1 MHSKCFKSEQYAH
14 SNKVRMLG
22 NILIVDDDQGVL
34 ESLDLLLRGES
45 KKVVTLID
53 PNGLHSALKPGL
65 FDVVLLDMNFS
76 TGRNTGKEGL
86 FWLAEIKKA
95 DPHVS
100 VIMITAYGDVNLA
113 VQTMK
118 GGAVDFVQKPWNSE
132 KLIST
137 LNAACQ
143 LSVSRR
149 KVEQLETEKQV
160 LQEDLTRSYEEIVG
174 RSPRILLLHET
185 IRKVARTDTSIL
197 IQGENGTGKELIA
210 WEIHKQSKRSG
221 QLFVSVDLGALSES
235 LFESELF
242 GHSKG
247 AFTDAKEE
255 RKGRF
260 EAANGG
266 TLFLDEIGNL
276 PLHLQSKLLSALQSR
291 QIIPVGSNTPVL
303 VDVRIISATN
313 QNLGQLVAK
322 GLFREDLY
330 YRINTIQ
337 LESPALRDRDLDVE
351 ILAEHFLRK
360 FSLKYGKPGLR
371 ISRKAMD
378 KLNRHQW
385 PGNIRELQHAMEN
398 IVIMSESDT
407 ISPED
412 VNLVSPAFSEEQGLN
427 LENVEKNTI
436 RKALLKYKG
445 NYSTIAA
452 ELGISRTTLYHK
464 IRKYGL

>member
-1 MHSKCFKSEQYAH
+1 
-14 SNKVRMLG
+14 
-22 NILIVDDDQGVL
+22 
-34 ESLDLLLRGES
+34 
-45 KKVVTLID
+45 
-53 PNGLHSALKPGL
+53 
-65 FDVVLLDMNFS
+65 
-76 TGRNTGKEGL
+76 
-86 FWLAEIKKA
+86 
-95 DPHVS
+95 
-100 VIMITAYGDVNLA
+100 
-113 VQTMK
+113 
-118 GGAVDFVQKPWNSE
+118 
-132 KLIST
+132 
-137 LNAACQ
+137 
-143 LSVSRR
+143 
-149 KVEQLETEKQV
+149 
-160 LQEDLTRSYEEIVG
+160 
-174 RSPRILLLHET
+174 
-185 IRKVARTDTSIL
+185 
-197 IQGENGTGKELIA
+197 
-210 WEIHKQSKRSG
+210 
-221 QLFVSVDLGALSES
+221 LSES

-242 GHSKG
+242 GHTKG

-266 TLFLDEIGNL
+266 TLFMDEIGNL

-291 QIIPVGSNTPVL
+291 QIILVGSNTPVP

-313 QNLGQLVAK
+313 QQLSQLVAK
-322 GLFREDLY
+322 GHFREDLY

-337 LESPALRDRDLDVE
+337 IESPALRDRDQDIE

-360 FSLKYGKPGLR
+360 FSLKYGKSGLR

-412 VNLVSPAFSEEQGLN
+412 VNLGSPTLSEAQGLN
-427 LENVEKNTI
+427 LETVEKNTI

>member
-1 MHSKCFKSEQYAH
+1 
-14 SNKVRMLG
+14 MLG
-22 NILIVDDDQGVL
+22 NILIIDDDQGVL

-45 KKVVTLID
+45 KKVLTLAD
-53 PNGLHSALKPGL
+53 PNRLHSTLKPGIY
-65 FDVVLLDMNFS
+65 DVVLLDMNFS
-76 TGRNTGKEGL
+76 TGRNTGNEGL
-86 FWLAEIKKA
+86 FWLSEIKKT

-100 VIMITAYGDVNLA
+100 VIMITAYGDVDLA
-113 VQTMK
+113 VRTMK
-118 GGAVDFVQKPWNSE
+118 GGAVDFIQKPWNSE

-143 LSVSRR
+143 LSASRR

-160 LQEDLTRSYEEIVG
+160 LQEDVTRNYEEIVG
-174 RSPRILLLHET
+174 RSPRIILLHET
-185 IRKVARTDTSIL
+185 IRKVARTDTSVL

-210 WEIHKQSKRSG
+210 WEIHKQSKRRD
-221 QLFVSVDLGALSES
+221 QLFITVDLGALSES

-242 GHSKG
+242 GHTKG

-260 EAANGG
+260 EAAHGG
-266 TLFLDEIGNL
+266 TLFMDEIGNL

-291 QIIPVGSNTPVL
+291 LIIPLGSNTPVPI
-303 VDVRIISATN
+303 DVRIISATN
-313 QNLGQLVAK
+313 QKLGQLVAR

-337 LESPALRDRDLDVE
+337 IESPALRDREHDIE

-360 FSLKYGKPGLR
+360 FSLKYGKPALR
-371 ISRKAMD
+371 ISQRAME

-385 PGNIRELQHAMEN
+385 PGNIRELQHAIEN
-398 IVIMSESDT
+398 MVIMSESDI

-412 VNLVSPAFSEEQGLN
+412 VNLVSPTSEEDQGLN
-427 LENVEKNTI
+427 LEMVEKNTI
-436 RKALLKYKG
+436 QKALLKYKG

-452 ELGISRTTLYHK
+452 QLGISRTTLYHK
-464 IRKYGL
+464 IKKYGL

>member
-1 MHSKCFKSEQYAH
+1 
-14 SNKVRMLG
+14 MLG
-22 NILIVDDDQGVL
+22 NILIIDDDQGVL
-34 ESLDLLLRGES
+34 ESLELLLRGES
-45 KKVVTLID
+45 LKVHTLASPD
-53 PNGLHSALKPGL
+53 NLYSTLKPGM
-65 FDVVLLDMNFS
+65 FDVILLDMNFS

-86 FWLAEIKKA
+86 FWLSEIRKV
-95 DPHVS
+95 DPLVS
-100 VIMITAYGDVNLA
+100 VIMITAYGDVDLA
-113 VQTMK
+113 VETMK
-118 GGAVDFVQKPWNSE
+118 VGAVDFIQKPWNSE

-143 LSVSRR
+143 LSMSRR

-160 LQEDLTRSYEEIVG
+160 LQEDARRNYEEIIGNSQAVQ
-174 RSPRILLLHET
+174 RLHET
-185 IRKVARTDTSIL
+185 IRKVARTDTSVL

-210 WEIHKQSKRSG
+210 WEIHRQSKRSN
-221 QLFVSVDLGALSES
+221 QLFITVDLGALSES

-247 AFTDAKEE
+247 AFTDALEE

-260 EAANGG
+260 EAAHGG

-291 QIIPVGSNTPVL
+291 QIIPLGSNAPVPI
-303 VDVRIISATN
+303 DVRIITATN
-313 QNLGQLVAK
+313 QNLSQLVAK

-337 LESPALRDRDLDVE
+337 IESPALRDRDQDIE
-351 ILAEHFLRK
+351 ILAGHFLDK
-360 FSLKYGKPGLR
+360 YALKYGKPKLR

-378 KLNRHQW
+378 KLYRHRW
-385 PGNIRELQHAMEN
+385 PGNIREFQHAIEN
-398 IVIMSESDT
+398 MVIMSESDT
-407 ISPED
+407 ISPEE
-412 VNLVSPAFSEEQGLN
+412 VNLVSPALSEEQGLN
-427 LENVEKNTI
+427 LAHIEKNTI

-445 NYSTIAA
+445 NYSSIAA

>member
-1 MHSKCFKSEQYAH
+1 
-14 SNKVRMLG
+14 MLG
-22 NILIVDDDQGVL
+22 NILIIDDDRGVL

-45 KKVVTLID
+45 KKVVTLND
-53 PNGLHSALKPGL
+53 PNRLHSALKPGL

-76 TGRNTGKEGL
+76 TGRNTGNEGL
-86 FWLAEIKKA
+86 FWLGEIKKA

-160 LQEDLTRSYEEIVG
+160 LQEDLTRNYEEIVG

-210 WEIHKQSKRSG
+210 WEIHKQSRRSA

-291 QIIPVGSNTPVL
+291 QIIPVGSNTPVP

-360 FSLKYGKPGLR
+360 FSLKYGKPGIR

-412 VNLVSPAFSEEQGLN
+412 VNLVSPSFSEEQGLN

-452 ELGISRTTLYHK
+452 ELGISRPTLYHK

>member
-1 MHSKCFKSEQYAH
+1 
-14 SNKVRMLG
+14 MLG
-22 NILIVDDDQGVL
+22 NILIIDDDQGVL
-34 ESLDLLLRGES
+34 ESLVLLLRGES
-45 KKVVTLID
+45 KKVLTLAD
-53 PNGLHSALKPGL
+53 PNQLHSTLKPGI

-76 TGRNTGKEGL
+76 TGRNTGNEGL
-86 FWLAEIKKA
+86 FWLSEIMKA
-95 DPHVS
+95 DPLVS
-100 VIMITAYGDVNLA
+100 VIMITAYGDVDLA
-113 VQTMK
+113 VETMK
-118 GGAVDFVQKPWNSE
+118 GGAVDFIQKPWKSE

-137 LNAACQ
+137 LNSACQ
-143 LSVSRR
+143 LSLSRR

-160 LQEDLTRSYEEIVG
+160 LQEDVTRNYEEIVG
-174 RSPRILLLHET
+174 RSPRMELLHDT
-185 IRKVARTDTSIL
+185 IRKVARTDTSVL

-210 WEIHKQSKRSG
+210 WEIHKQSLRGG
-221 QLFVSVDLGALSES
+221 QLFITVDLGALSES

-242 GHSKG
+242 GHTKG

-260 EAANGG
+260 EAAHGG

-291 QIIPVGSNTPVL
+291 QIIPVGSNIPVPI
-303 VDVRIISATN
+303 DVRIISATN
-313 QNLGQLVAK
+313 RQLDQLVAK

-337 LESPALRDRDLDVE
+337 IESPALRDRDHDIE
-351 ILAEHFLRK
+351 ILADHFLRK
-360 FSLKYGKPGLR
+360 FSLKYGKPSLR
-371 ISRKAMD
+371 INQKAME

-385 PGNIRELQHAMEN
+385 PGNIRELQHAIEN
-398 IVIMSESDT
+398 LVVMSESDT
-407 ISPED
+407 ILPVD

-427 LENVEKNTI
+427 LETVEKNTI
-436 RKALLKYKG
+436 GKALMKYKG

-464 IRKYGL
+464 IKKYGL

>member
-1 MHSKCFKSEQYAH
+1 
-14 SNKVRMLG
+14 MLG
-22 NILIVDDDQGVL
+22 NILIIDDDQGVL

-45 KKVVTLID
+45 KKVVTLND
-53 PNGLHSALKPGL
+53 PEKVHTSIKPGL
-65 FDVVLLDMNFS
+65 FDAVLLDMNFS
-76 TGRNTGKEGL
+76 TGRNTGREGL
-86 FWLAEIKKA
+86 SWLTEIKKA
-95 DPHVS
+95 DPHIS
-100 VIMITAYGDVNLA
+100 VIMITAYGDVDLA
-113 VQTMK
+113 VQAMK
-118 GGAVDFVQKPWNSE
+118 GGAIDFIQKPWNSE

-137 LNAACQ
+137 LNSACQ
-143 LSVSRR
+143 LSSSRR

-160 LQEDLTRSYEEIVG
+160 LQEDVTRNYEEIVG
-174 RSPRILLLHET
+174 SSQRILLLHET
-185 IRKVARTDTSIL
+185 IRKVARTDTSVL

-210 WEIHKQSKRSG
+210 WEIHKQSKRSD
-221 QLFVSVDLGALSES
+221 QLFITVDLGSLSES

-242 GHSKG
+242 GHTKG
-247 AFTDAKEE
+247 AFTDAREE

-291 QIIPVGSNTPVL
+291 QIIPLGSNVPIP

-313 QNLGQLVAK
+313 QQLGPLVAK

-337 LESPALRDRDLDVE
+337 IESPALRERENDIE
-351 ILAEHFLRK
+351 ILAEHFLKK
-360 FSLKYGKPGLR
+360 FSIKYGKPGLR
-371 ISRKAMD
+371 ISQKAMD

-385 PGNIRELQHAMEN
+385 PGNIRELQHAIEN
-398 IVIMSESDT
+398 MVIMSESNT
-407 ISPED
+407 ILPED
-412 VNLVSPAFSEEQGLN
+412 VNLVSPTDSTDQGLN
-427 LENVEKNTI
+427 LETVEKNTI
-436 RKALLKYKG
+436 RKALLKYRG

>member
-1 MHSKCFKSEQYAH
+1 
-14 SNKVRMLG
+14 MLG
-22 NILIVDDDQGVL
+22 NILIIDDDQGVL

-45 KKVVTLID
+45 NKVVTLND
-53 PNGLHSALKPGL
+53 PKRLHSTLKPGI

-76 TGRNTGKEGL
+76 TGRNTGNEGL
-86 FWLAEIKKA
+86 FWLSEIRKT
-95 DPHVS
+95 DPEVS
-100 VIMITAYGDVNLA
+100 VVMITAYGDLDLA
-113 VQTMK
+113 VVTMK
-118 GGAVDFVQKPWNSE
+118 GGAVDFIQKPWKSE

-143 LSVSRR
+143 LSASRR

-160 LQEDLTRSYEEIVG
+160 LQDDVSRNYEEIVG
-174 RSPRILLLHET
+174 SSPRIQLLHET
-185 IRKVARTDTSIL
+185 IRKVARTDTSVL

-210 WEIHKQSKRSG
+210 WEIHKQSKRSD
-221 QLFVSVDLGALSES
+221 QLFITVDLGALSES

-242 GHSKG
+242 GHTKG

-260 EAANGG
+260 EAAHGG
-266 TLFLDEIGNL
+266 TLFMDEIGNL

-291 QIIPVGSNTPVL
+291 QIIPLGSNTPVAI
-303 VDVRIISATN
+303 DVRIISATN
-313 QNLGQLVAK
+313 QHLDQLVSK

-337 LESPALRDRDLDVE
+337 IESPALRDRDHDIE
-351 ILAEHFLRK
+351 ILAAHFLRK
-360 FSLKYGKPGLR
+360 FSQKYGKPGLR
-371 ISRKAMD
+371 ISQKAMD
-378 KLNRHQW
+378 KLYRHQW

-398 IVIMSESDT
+398 MVIMSESDT

-412 VNLVSPAFSEEQGLN
+412 VNLVSPAFSEELGLN
-427 LENVEKNTI
+427 LETVEKNTI

>member
-1 MHSKCFKSEQYAH
+1 
-14 SNKVRMLG
+14 MLG
-22 NILIVDDDQGVL
+22 NILIIDDDQGVL
-34 ESLDLLLRGES
+34 ESLDLLLRGEA
-45 KKVVTLID
+45 KKVVTQVD
-53 PNGLHSALKPGL
+53 PGKIHSVIKAGL

-76 TGRNTGKEGL
+76 TGRNTGGEGL
-86 FWLAEIKKA
+86 FWLAEIKNL

-100 VIMITAYGDVNLA
+100 VIMITAYGDVDLA
-113 VQTMK
+113 VQAMK
-118 GGAVDFVQKPWNSE
+118 GGAIDFIQKPWNSE

-143 LSVSRR
+143 LSASRR

-160 LQEDLTRSYEEIVG
+160 LQEDVTRNYEEIVG
-174 RSPRILLLHET
+174 RSQRILLLHET
-185 IRKVARTDTSIL
+185 IRKVARTDTSVL

-210 WEIHKQSKRSG
+210 WEIHKQSIRSD
-221 QLFVSVDLGALSES
+221 QLFITVDLGALSES

-242 GHSKG
+242 GHTKG
-247 AFTDAKEE
+247 AFTDARED

-266 TLFLDEIGNL
+266 TLFMDEIGNL

-291 QIIPVGSNTPVL
+291 QIVPLGSNTPVPI
-303 VDVRIISATN
+303 DVRIISATN
-313 QNLGQLVAK
+313 QQLGQLVAK

-337 LESPALRDRDLDVE
+337 IESPALRDRDQDIEV
-351 ILAEHFLRK
+351 LAEHFLRK
-360 FSLKYGKPGLR
+360 LSLKYGKPGLR
-371 ISRKAMD
+371 ISQKAME
-378 KLNRHQW
+378 KLYRHQW
-385 PGNIRELQHAMEN
+385 PGNIRELQHAIEN
-398 IVIMSESDT
+398 MVIMSESNT

-412 VNLVSPAFSEEQGLN
+412 VTLLSPSVSTDQGLN
-427 LENVEKNTI
+427 LETVEKNTI
-436 RKALLKYKG
+436 RKALLRYKG

>member
-1 MHSKCFKSEQYAH
+1 
-14 SNKVRMLG
+14 MLG
-22 NILIVDDDQGVL
+22 NILIIDDDQGVL

-45 KKVVTLID
+45 NKVVTLND
-53 PNGLHSALKPGL
+53 PNRLHSTLKPGI

-76 TGRNTGKEGL
+76 TGRNSGKEGL
-86 FWLAEIKKA
+86 FWLSEIRKA
-95 DPHVS
+95 DPKVS
-100 VIMITAYGDVNLA
+100 VIMITAYGDVDLA
-113 VQTMK
+113 VETMK
-118 GGAVDFVQKPWNSE
+118 GGAVDFIQKPWKSE

-143 LSVSRR
+143 LSASRR

-160 LQEDLTRSYEEIVG
+160 LQDDVSRNYEEIVG
-174 RSPRILLLHET
+174 SSRRIQLLHET
-185 IRKVARTDTSIL
+185 IRKVARTDTSVL

-210 WEIHKQSKRSG
+210 WEIHKQSKRSD
-221 QLFVSVDLGALSES
+221 QLFITVDLGALSES

-242 GHSKG
+242 GHTKG

-260 EAANGG
+260 EAAHGG
-266 TLFLDEIGNL
+266 TLFMDEIGNL

-291 QIIPVGSNTPVL
+291 QIIPLGSNTPVA

-313 QNLGQLVAK
+313 QHLGQLVSK

-337 LESPALRDRDLDVE
+337 IESPALRDRDHDIE
-351 ILAEHFLRK
+351 ILAAHFLRK
-360 FSLKYGKPGLR
+360 FSQKYGKPGLR
-371 ISRKAMD
+371 ISQKAMD
-378 KLNRHQW
+378 KLYRHQW

-398 IVIMSESDT
+398 MVIMSESDT

-412 VNLVSPAFSEEQGLN
+412 VNLASPTLSEEQGLN
-427 LENVEKNTI
+427 LETVEKNTI

>member
-1 MHSKCFKSEQYAH
+1 
-14 SNKVRMLG
+14 MLG
-22 NILIVDDDQGVL
+22 NILIIDDDQGVL

-45 KKVVTLID
+45 KKVLTLAD
-53 PNGLHSALKPGL
+53 PNRLHSTLKPGIY
-65 FDVVLLDMNFS
+65 DVVLLDMNFS
-76 TGRNTGKEGL
+76 TGRNTGNEGL
-86 FWLAEIKKA
+86 FWLSEIKKT

-100 VIMITAYGDVNLA
+100 VIMITAYGDVDLA
-113 VQTMK
+113 VRTMK
-118 GGAVDFVQKPWNSE
+118 GGAVDFIQKPWNSE

-143 LSVSRR
+143 LSASRR

-160 LQEDLTRSYEEIVG
+160 LQEDVTRNYEEIVG
-174 RSPRILLLHET
+174 RSPRIILLHET
-185 IRKVARTDTSIL
+185 IRKVARTDTSVL

-210 WEIHKQSKRSG
+210 WEIHKQSKRRD
-221 QLFVSVDLGALSES
+221 QLFITVDLGALSES

-242 GHSKG
+242 GHTKG

-260 EAANGG
+260 EAAHGG
-266 TLFLDEIGNL
+266 TLFMDEIGNL

-291 QIIPVGSNTPVL
+291 QIIPLGSNTPVPI
-303 VDVRIISATN
+303 DVRIISATN
-313 QNLGQLVAK
+313 QKLDQLVAK

-337 LESPALRDRDLDVE
+337 IESPALRDREHDIE

-360 FSLKYGKPGLR
+360 FSLKYGKPALR
-371 ISRKAMD
+371 ISQRAME

-385 PGNIRELQHAMEN
+385 PGNIRELQHAIEN
-398 IVIMSESDT
+398 MVIMSESDI

-412 VNLVSPAFSEEQGLN
+412 VNLVSPTSEGDQGLN
-427 LENVEKNTI
+427 LEMVEKNTI
-436 RKALLKYKG
+436 QKALLKYKG

-452 ELGISRTTLYHK
+452 QLGISRTTLYHK
-464 IRKYGL
+464 IKKYGL

>member
-1 MHSKCFKSEQYAH
+1 
-14 SNKVRMLG
+14 MLG
-22 NILIVDDDQGVL
+22 KILIIDDDQGVL
-34 ESLDLLLRGES
+34 ESLDLLLRGEA
-45 KKVVTLID
+45 KEIGTLAD
-53 PNGLHSALKPGL
+53 PNRLYELLKAES
-65 FDVVLLDMNFS
+65 FDAILLDMNFS

-86 FWLAEIKKA
+86 HWLAEIKKT
-95 DPHVS
+95 DPLVS
-100 VIMITAYGDVNLA
+100 VIMITAYGDVDLA
-113 VQTMK
+113 VQAMK
-118 GGAVDFVQKPWNSE
+118 GGAVDFIQKPWNSE

-143 LSVSRR
+143 LSTSRR
-149 KVEQLETEKQV
+149 KVRQLEVEKQV
-160 LQEDLTRSYEEIVG
+160 LQENASKNYEEIVG
-174 RSPRILLLHET
+174 RSSRIQQLHQT
-185 IRKVARTDTSIL
+185 IRKVARTDTSVL
-197 IQGENGTGKELIA
+197 VQGENGTGKELIA
-210 WEIHKQSKRSG
+210 WEIHRQSKRSN
-221 QLFVSVDLGALSES
+221 QLFIPVDLGALSES

-242 GHSKG
+242 GHTRG
-247 AFTDAKEE
+247 AFTDAREE

-276 PLHLQSKLLSALQSR
+276 PLHLQSKLLSAIQNR
-291 QIIPVGSNTPVL
+291 QIVPLGSNTPVP

-313 QNLGQLVAK
+313 QHLGQLVSK
-322 GLFREDLY
+322 GLFREDLF

-337 LESPALRDRDLDVE
+337 IESPALRDRDQDVE

-360 FSLKYGKPGLR
+360 FSSKYGKPALR
-371 ISRKAMD
+371 ISTKAME
-378 KLNRHQW
+378 KLNRHNW

-412 VNLVSPAFSEEQGLN
+412 VNLVSPAYSEEPGLN
-427 LENVEKNTI
+427 LETVEKNTI

-445 NYSTIAA
+445 NYSSIAA

>member
-1 MHSKCFKSEQYAH
+1 
-14 SNKVRMLG
+14 MLG
-22 NILIVDDDQGVL
+22 NILIIDDDQGVL
-34 ESLDLLLRGES
+34 ESLVLLLRGES
-45 KKVVTLID
+45 KKVLTLAD
-53 PNGLHSALKPGL
+53 PNQLHSTLKPGL

-76 TGRNTGKEGL
+76 TGRNTGNEGL
-86 FWLAEIKKA
+86 FWLSEIKKT
-95 DPHVS
+95 DPLVS
-100 VIMITAYGDVNLA
+100 VIMITAYGDVDLA
-113 VQTMK
+113 VKTMK
-118 GGAVDFVQKPWNSE
+118 GGAVDFIQKPWKSE

-143 LSVSRR
+143 LSASRR
-149 KVEQLETEKQV
+149 KVEQLQTEKQV
-160 LQEDLTRSYEEIVG
+160 LKEDVTRNYEEIVG
-174 RSPRILLLHET
+174 RSPRIQHLHEI
-185 IRKVARTDTSIL
+185 IRKVSRTDTSVL

-210 WEIHKQSKRSG
+210 WEIHKQSLRG
-221 QLFVSVDLGALSES
+221 DQLFITVDLGALSES

-242 GHSKG
+242 GHTKG

-260 EAANGG
+260 QAANGG
-266 TLFLDEIGNL
+266 TLFMDEIGNL
-276 PLHLQSKLLSALQSR
+276 PLHLQSKLLSTLQSR
-291 QIIPVGSNTPVL
+291 QIIPVGSNTPVPI
-303 VDVRIISATN
+303 DVRIISATN
-313 QNLGQLVAK
+313 QQLSQLVAK
-322 GLFREDLY
+322 GHFREDLY

-337 LESPALRDRDLDVE
+337 IESPALRDRDQDME

-360 FSLKYGKPGLR
+360 FSIKYGKPGLR

-378 KLNRHQW
+378 KLNRHHW
-385 PGNIRELQHAMEN
+385 PGNIRELQHAIEN

-412 VNLVSPAFSEEQGLN
+412 VNLVSPTLSEDLGLN
-427 LENVEKNTI
+427 LETVEKNTI

-445 NYSTIAA
+445 NYSTIAS

>member
-1 MHSKCFKSEQYAH
+1 
-14 SNKVRMLG
+14 MLG
-22 NILIVDDDQGVL
+22 NILIIDDDQGVL
-34 ESLDLLLRGES
+34 ESLDLLLRGEA
-45 KKVVTLID
+45 KKVLTLAD
-53 PNGLHSALKPGL
+53 PSRLHSTMKPGI

-76 TGRNTGKEGL
+76 TGRNTGNEGL
-86 FWLAEIKKA
+86 FWLAEIKKT
-95 DPHVS
+95 DPLVS
-100 VIMITAYGDVNLA
+100 VVMITAFGDVDLA
-113 VQTMK
+113 VRTMK
-118 GGAVDFVQKPWNSE
+118 AGAVDFIQKPWNSE

-160 LQEDLTRSYEEIVG
+160 LQEDLSRNYEGIVG
-174 RSPRILLLHET
+174 RSSRIALLHET
-185 IRKVARTDTSIL
+185 IRKVARTDTSVL

-210 WEIHKQSKRSG
+210 WEIHKQSKRND
-221 QLFVSVDLGALSES
+221 QLFITVDLGALSES

-242 GHSKG
+242 GHTKG

-260 EAANGG
+260 EAAHRG

-276 PLHLQSKLLSALQSR
+276 PLHLQSKLLSTLQSR
-291 QIIPVGSNTPVL
+291 QIIPLGSNTPVPI
-303 VDVRIISATN
+303 DVRIISASN
-313 QNLGQLVAK
+313 QHLGQLVAK

-330 YRINTIQ
+330 YRINTVQI
-337 LESPALRDRDLDVE
+337 ESPALRDRDHDIE
-351 ILAEHFLRK
+351 ILAGHFLRK
-360 FSLKYGKPGLR
+360 FSLKYGKPTLR
-371 ISRKAMD
+371 ISQKAME

-385 PGNIRELQHAMEN
+385 PGNIRELQHAIEN
-398 IVIMSESDT
+398 MVIMSESDT

-412 VNLVSPAFSEEQGLN
+412 VNLVSQSFSEEQGLN
-427 LENVEKNTI
+427 LETVEKNTI
-436 RKALLKYKG
+436 RKALMKYKG

>member
-1 MHSKCFKSEQYAH
+1 
-14 SNKVRMLG
+14 MLG
-22 NILIVDDDQGVL
+22 NILIIDDDQGVL

-45 KKVVTLID
+45 KKVVTLND
-53 PNGLHSALKPGL
+53 PNRLHSTLKPGL

-76 TGRNTGKEGL
+76 TGRNTGNEGL
-86 FWLAEIKKA
+86 FWLSEIKKT
-95 DPHVS
+95 DPLVS
-100 VIMITAYGDVNLA
+100 VIMITAYGDVDLA
-113 VQTMK
+113 VRTMK
-118 GGAVDFVQKPWNSE
+118 GGAVDFVQKPWKSE

-149 KVEQLETEKQV
+149 KVEQLQTEKQV
-160 LQEDLTRSYEEIVG
+160 LKEDVTRNYEKIVG
-174 RSPRILLLHET
+174 HSPRIQHLHEI
-185 IRKVARTDTSIL
+185 IRKVARTDTSVL

-210 WEIHKQSKRSG
+210 WEIHKQSLRG
-221 QLFVSVDLGALSES
+221 DQLFITVDLGALSES

-242 GHSKG
+242 GHTKG

-266 TLFLDEIGNL
+266 TLFMDEIGNL

-291 QIIPVGSNTPVL
+291 QIIPVGSNTPVPI
-303 VDVRIISATN
+303 DVRIISATN
-313 QNLGQLVAK
+313 QQLSQLVAK
-322 GLFREDLY
+322 GHFREDLY

-337 LESPALRDRDLDVE
+337 IESPALRDRDQDME

-385 PGNIRELQHAMEN
+385 PGNIRELKHAMEN

-412 VNLVSPAFSEEQGLN
+412 VNMVSPTLSEDQGLN
-427 LENVEKNTI
+427 LETVEKNTI
-436 RKALLKYKG
+436 RKALMKYKG
-445 NYSTIAA
+445 NYSSIAA

>member
-1 MHSKCFKSEQYAH
+1 
-14 SNKVRMLG
+14 MLG

-45 KKVVTLID
+45 KKVVTLND
-53 PNGLHSALKPGL
+53 PNRLHSILKPGL

-76 TGRNTGKEGL
+76 TGRNTGNEGL
-86 FWLAEIKKA
+86 FWLAEIKRM
-95 DPHVS
+95 DPEVS
-100 VIMITAYGDVNLA
+100 VIMITAYGDVDLA
-113 VQTMK
+113 VEVMK
-118 GGAVDFVQKPWNSE
+118 GGAVDFIQKPWKSD
-132 KLIST
+132 KLIPT

-143 LSVSRR
+143 LSTSRR
-149 KVEQLETEKQV
+149 KVEQLETAKQA
-160 LQEDLTRSYEEIVG
+160 LQDDVSRNYEEIVG
-174 RSPRILLLHET
+174 RSPKISLLHET
-185 IRKVARTDTSIL
+185 IRKVARTDTSVL

-210 WEIHKQSKRSG
+210 WEIHKQSKRSK
-221 QLFVSVDLGALSES
+221 QLFITVDLGALSET

-242 GHSKG
+242 GHTKG

-291 QIIPVGSNTPVL
+291 QIIPVGSNTPVPI
-303 VDVRIISATN
+303 DVRIISATN
-313 QNLGQLVAK
+313 QPLSQLVAK

-337 LESPALRDRDLDVE
+337 IESPALRDREQDIE

-371 ISRKAMD
+371 INRKAMD
-378 KLNRHQW
+378 KLNRHHW

-398 IVIMSESDT
+398 MVIMSESDT
-407 ISPED
+407 ISPVD
-412 VNLVSPAFSEEQGLN
+412 VNLVSPTLSEEQGLN
-427 LENVEKNTI
+427 LEIVEKNTI